1 MRNVFLQRNLKS
13 MMHITRLLD
22 QWAFIIN
29 FTYKDHQEE
38 NYISVSNLMSS
49 INIKE
54 VVSLQLQA
62 QMVTCLLLK
71 PLNNG
76 N

>member
-29 FTYKDHQEE
+29 ITYKDHKEE
-38 NYISVSNLMSS
+38 YYISVSNLMSS